1 VETSYLFESSQTDES
16 RAYSAD
22 SSKAYSKLIP
32 FNSTNHQSKNLTMWY
47 KTPWFCRAVEF
58 FVLLVASTHYV
69 AKTMT
74 HLNVPLPQ
82 CVGI

>member
-1 VETSYLFESSQTDES
+1 M
-16 RAYSAD
+16 
-22 SSKAYSKLIP
+22 KAEPIRLIP
-32 FNSTNHQSKNLTMWY
+32 QKLTANLYLLIVQIHQSKNLTMWY

-74 HLNVPLPQ
+74 HLNVALPQ